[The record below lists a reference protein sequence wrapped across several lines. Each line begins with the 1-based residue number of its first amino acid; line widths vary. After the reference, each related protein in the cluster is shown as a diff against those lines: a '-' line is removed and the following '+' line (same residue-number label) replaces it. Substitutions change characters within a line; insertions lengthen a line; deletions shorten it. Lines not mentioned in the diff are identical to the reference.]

1 MNALI
6 DPALE
11 FLIFIPGLTAAYLP
25 MKQHWKMSPGKIT
38 LCMLPLSLIL
48 ALICSGLCYLLR
60 IRTLWLFFPAAALLC
75 LFYVH
80 TLDVTRWKSI
90 SVFLAICGSFSCLG
104 SAAGALNLALCPERT
119 SQFLSLQAA
128 LFLHLMCWGAVLL
141 AWYPSTHATRDLL
154 EDEAFAGTW
163 YVFWILPAF
172 FILLNLFLLSFL
184 ELFTHKRL
192 LHMYFVLSFA
202 LLLLLFLFYAMFYHM
217 ASSLN
222 CNSRLQLE
230 NQLLSMQQARY
241 DDLCTAIAET
251 RKIRHDMRH
260 HVHVLQ
266 GLASHGQ
273 WDALTDYLSRAAD
286 GIPDTGLNLCDNK
299 AVDAVSAYYGLLYQ
313 RHRIPFSME
322 LDLPVVLPVPEVD
335 LCLVLSNLLE
345 NALEASLRT
354 GPDRRQVQVQACVRS
369 PGMVLVTVSN
379 PFDGSIKEKNGIF
392 QSSKRRGEGI
402 GTRSVRHI
410 AEKNGGYCRFL
421 HGNGTFCANVML
433 RAQKQHASE

>member
-25 MKQHWKMSPGKIT
+25 MKQHRKMSPGKIT

-60 IRTLWLFFPAAALLC
+60 IRALWLFFPAAALLC

-80 TLDVTRWKSI
+80 TLDVTRRKSI

-104 SAAGALNLALCPERT
+104 GAADALNLALCPEQT

-141 AWYPSTHATRDLL
+141 AWYPSTHATRDFLL
-154 EDEAFAGTW
+154 DEAFAGTW

-192 LHMYFVLSFA
+192 LHIYFVLSFA

-230 NQLLSMQQARY
+230 NQLLSMQQAR
-241 DDLCTAIAET
+241 
-251 RKIRHDMRH
+251 HD
-260 HVHVLQ
+260 
-266 GLASHGQ
+266 
-273 WDALTDYLSRAAD
+273 
-286 GIPDTGLNLCDNK
+286 NLCDNK
-299 AVDAVSAYYGLLYQ
+299 AVDAVSACYGLLYQ

-335 LCLVLSNLLE
+335 LCLVLSNFLE

-369 PGMVLVTVSN
+369 PVMVLVTVSN

-392 QSSKRRGEGI
+392 QSSKCRGEGI

-410 AEKNGGYCRFL
+410 AEKSGGYCRFL
-421 HGNGTFCANVML
+421 HGNGTF
-433 RAQKQHASE
+433 